1 MSEALKRQVDW
12 KSGKIPD
19 NLKKLYK
26 QASEVSSLSF
36 CSNST
41 YVHVHKHVCMHLVH
55 SFSLTHPPPFP
66 STPTHPPLDPL
77 SSEMEIVTKSM
88 VPIEYKLL
96 TDLLYLTPTTPA
108 PAITPTH
115 THPLC
120 NKGRDYVGVALSNS
134 HRVLLISCF
143 ESVVSAC
150 FHLSMSLCACPVYTF
165 SL

>member
-1 MSEALKRQVDW
+1 MVNSISSSPPTWKVISWLIILTWRLIEILERCGWCFEPGKPVGIISGLKRNSNPSLSCSAHKSFNTGEKEKVWGLLRKNPFLAVSEALKRQVDW

-66 STPTHPPLDPL
+66 GTPTHP
-77 SSEMEIVTKSM
+77 
-88 VPIEYKLL
+88 
-96 TDLLYLTPTTPA
+96 
-108 PAITPTH
+108 
-115 THPLC
+115 
-120 NKGRDYVGVALSNS
+120 
-134 HRVLLISCF
+134 LLIHF
-143 ESVVSAC
+143 
-150 FHLSMSLCACPVYTF
+150 LQRWR
-165 SL
+165 